1 MVCAAAALHVCDCV
15 WSRQETAVAVA
26 GSSSSSSSSSN
37 REAILIESGD
47 GSSGTIDVSL
57 AGRDTYREPGGA
69 CNLGINRESRLL
81 FLYHES

>member
-26 GSSSSSSSSSN
+26 VAGSSGSSN